1 MAVFSSSASVRLSG
15 GSCASLPANS
25 EKEGPVLSLSAKRV
39 VGRRDA
45 RGAEVSVVEGLTVVS
60 GRAVAKERVWW
71 EERGRVVRESR
82 RGEAR

>member
-1 MAVFSSSASVRLSG
+1 M
-15 GSCASLPANS
+15 
-25 EKEGPVLSLSAKRV
+25 LSLSAKRV